1 VTNEG
6 DEVIATAET
15 RLAAMRLELA
25 AVRETMSSMRF
36 QNELLRR
43 ENARLR
49 MALEVIHGE
58 SEPIRLDE
66 RTASTTA

>member
-1 VTNEG
+1 LDASTEQ
-6 DEVIATAET
+6 
-15 RLAAMRLELA
+15 LAAVRLELA
-25 AVRETMSSMRF
+25 AVRETMGSLRF

-49 MALEVIHGE
+49 VALEVIHGE

-66 RTASTTA
+66 RTATTTA